1 VEIMQIYIACLA
13 SYNAGHLHGAWIDV
27 SSDADAMREEVAAV
41 LASSPVPGAEEWAVH
56 DYDGF
61 PDMGEYPGLDAIA
74 ATAELYELAAEYDI
88 GADDFRAIAANWH
101 GVRADILRALD
112 NFAGIFDRLRD
123 FADGLADE
131 TLAAHGI
138 KEGDFAQQ
146 HFDYESHARDI
157 EIEYDVVTC
166 PSGVA
171 VFYPH

>member
-1 VEIMQIYIACLA
+1 MQIYIACLA
-13 SYNAGHLHGAWIDV
+13 SYNNGHLHGAWIDV
-27 SSDADAMREEVAAV
+27 SSDVDEMREGVAAV

-74 ATAELYELAAEYDI
+74 ATAELYELAAEHGI
-88 GADDFRAIAANWH
+88 EADDFRAIAANWH
-101 GVRADILRALD
+101 GRRDDIVRALD

-123 FADGLADE
+123 FADELADD
-131 TLAAHGI
+131 TLAARGI
-138 KEGDFAQQ
+138 KTGDFAQR
-146 HFDYESHARDI
+146 HFDYESHAHEI
-157 EIEYDVVTC
+157 EIEYDVVSC